1 MGTTASSAS
10 NSEGA
15 VDGLKVV
22 VPNEQ
27 FTRFVDFIVKNWGLS
42 NATEDANECLAA
54 AVPDHVDDEGSYSS
68 EIDDK
73 QCHTTASARFFV
85 IKRRES
91 VPPVPDVSLVW
102 ETLDLEAGRIDKLL
116 VRAGVFVDSS
126 QVMAEHGS
134 FSAYRKRLL
143 WQMVKRRWFAALTE
157 ETTSAFNTKSF
168 LEFIAA
174 THSHLWQELST
185 DPAVGPFAR
194 RGAVQLLFKGG
205 NVVNM
210 VKGAAGRLLL
220 SARLEQVSEAK
231 RLAAA
236 LAPAGI
242 SDVDFYLLL
251 DYYKAPELCD
261 SECFSAVHLAARAAV
276 KRGMRDIALPKEWVS
291 STTQSTSFHKE
302 RLGKSLTLA
311 IDSLVSDLKVFG
323 DPRRVDAQPLLV
335 LSREASLTCEP
346 AERCDILIRQEQ
358 SEVELTFVG
367 EPKRAYISDNEIVEH
382 RDARCITE
390 DDVCAFSLVRLLCG
404 FSVAPATSAATSA
417 LKELGI
423 GDSSPKSSILTELG
437 QQQRI
442 LSKGEGIDV
451 SFPLQHD
458 VNLALWCQ
466 AERLL
471 PCSFVH
477 EATIVNQDLP
487 YRLSCE
493 SLDALILEQRDLTFG
508 KRSHNLLIWRVAKA
522 IKRLRRLIELLGI
535 KLFASSDA
543 TWHLKSRGLDLIQKR
558 LANFVSHSL
567 HRRKKESHTPIAYR
581 SRTKRRTFS
590 VAGNSLSDRFMQTA
604 LSEAPNSSSKA
615 EEKKSNNHCKSTSV
629 PVSMVTAAR
638 DLDFSTSE
646 LEACSRLFHT
656 TLVSAAL
663 LLPLEHLAL
672 RVFADDSALPGDFSA
687 KWAAV
692 LEPLIDLVVVFRDTA
707 KAFASMPQSEMLD
720 IRETHLYTWAACVG

>member
-1 MGTTASSAS
+1 MGAASSAS
-10 NSEGA
+10 NNEDA
-15 VDGLKVV
+15 VGGLEVV
-22 VPNEQ
+22 ISNEQ
-27 FTRFVDFIVKNWGLS
+27 FTRFTDFVLKYWGLS
-42 NATEDANECLAA
+42 NAVEDANECLSAS
-54 AVPDHVDDEGSYSS
+54 VPDHVDDEGSYSS

-73 QCHTTASARFFV
+73 QCNTTSSARFFV

-102 ETLDLEAGRIDKLL
+102 ETLELEAGRINKLL

-157 ETTSAFNTKSF
+157 ETTSAFTKESF

-174 THSHLWQELST
+174 THSHLWRGLST
-185 DPAVGPFAR
+185 DPVVGPFAR
-194 RGAVQLLFKGG
+194 RGAVRLLFKGG

-220 SARLEQVSEAK
+220 RADLAHISEAK

-261 SECFSAVHLAARAAV
+261 PGCFSAVHFAARAAV
-276 KRGMRDIALPKEWVS
+276 KRVMRDIKLPNKWVS
-291 STTQSTSFHKE
+291 SAGQWTPSEKE
-302 RLGKSLTLA
+302 RLGVALTLA
-311 IDSLVSDLKVFG
+311 IDSLVTDLKVFG
-323 DPRRVDAQPLLV
+323 DLKRVDAEPLLA
-335 LSREASLTCEP
+335 LSHEASLTCEP
-346 AERCDILIRQEQ
+346 AARSDILIRQEQ

-390 DDVCAFSLVRLLCG
+390 DDVCAFSLVRLLCA
-404 FSVAPATSAATSA
+404 FSVTPTTSAGKHA
-417 LKELGI
+417 LQELGV
-423 GDSSPKSSILTELG
+423 GDPSPRDSISTEFG
-437 QQQRI
+437 QHQRI

-477 EATIVNQDLP
+477 EATIVNDDAP

-508 KRSHNLLIWRVAKA
+508 KRAHNLLIWRVAKA

-535 KLFASSDA
+535 KLFANGDA
-543 TWHLKSRGLDLIQKR
+543 TWQLKSRALALLQKR
-558 LANFVSHSL
+558 LANFVSRSL
-567 HRRKKESHTPIAYR
+567 RRCRKENHTPIARR
-581 SRTKRRTFS
+581 SQAKRRTFS
-590 VAGNSLSDRFMQTA
+590 VAGNSPSDRIMQTS

-615 EEKKSNNHCKSTSV
+615 EEKSQNNYCNSTCI

-646 LEACSRLFHT
+646 LEACSRLFHR
-656 TLVSAAL
+656 TLVTAAL

-672 RVFADDSALPGDFSA
+672 RVFADDSALPRDFSA

-692 LEPLIDLVVVFRDTA
+692 LEPLIDLVEVFRDTA
-707 KAFASMPQSEMLD
+707 KAFASMPRSEMLD
-720 IRETHLYTWAACVG
+720 ISETHLYTWAACTG